1 MDNKLI
7 VDQIKQLPPLPESC
21 QQIETVY
28 HDENSTF
35 DDLIKILE
43 KDPML
48 TADLLK
54 AANSPLYG
62 FSREINTLAQAVSLF
77 GMGTVRGF
85 ALATIIKKSFK
96 LDLSPYAL
104 SNQIFSKL
112 SEMQHALM
120 VNWCLRTNPKDLNL
134 LSPAAFLVELGKVII
149 AQCITSE
156 NLLDAFTSARNSK
169 ESVEEAEKSVCG
181 SSTPEV
187 AGAVFDFWKFEED
200 LVNVITYSDNVAE
213 APENIA
219 HYAKMLHVVRTAVTI
234 DAQITNTSLDDANKL
249 IEEYGF
255 DEEIF
260 AIAVKKLQI

>member
-1 MDNKLI
+1 MDKIL

-21 QQIETVY
+21 QQIEQVY

-85 ALATIIKKSFK
+85 ALATIIKKSFE
-96 LDLSPYAL
+96 LNLAPYGL
-104 SNQIFSKL
+104 SNTVFSKI

-149 AQCITSE
+149 SQCVRQE
-156 NLLDAFTSARNSK
+156 QCEDAFKSAISSK
-169 ESVEEAEKSVCG
+169 SSIEDAERSVCG

-187 AGAVFDFWKFEED
+187 TGAVFDFWKFEED
-200 LVNVITYSDNVAE
+200 LVAVITHCDRPEN
-213 APENIA
+213 APESIVRFA
-219 HYAKMLHVVRTAVTI
+219 RMLHVVRTAVTI
-234 DAQITNTSLDDANKL
+234 DAQITDTSLADATKL
-249 IEEYGF
+249 VTLYGF
-255 DEEIF
+255 NLDIF
-260 AIAVKKLQI
+260 TVAVQKLQI

>member
-1 MDNKLI
+1 MDKIL

-96 LDLSPYAL
+96 LDLSPYGL
-104 SNQIFSKL
+104 SNQMFSNI

-120 VNWCLRTNPKDLNL
+120 VNWCLRTSPKDLNL
-134 LSPAAFLVELGKVII
+134 LSPAAFLIELGKVII
-149 AQCITSE
+149 SQYVNLQE
-156 NLLDAFTSARNSK
+156 NVDAFKAALSSK
-169 ESVEEAEKSVCG
+169 DSVEEAEKAVCG
-181 SSTPEV
+181 SSTPMV
-187 AGAVFDFWKFEED
+187 AGEVFDVWKFEED
-200 LVNVITYSDNVAE
+200 LVNVLKYSDNVE
-213 APENIA
+213 DAPEHLK
-219 HYAKMLHVVRTAVTI
+219 HYCKMVKVVRTAVTLE
-234 DAQITNTSLDDANKL
+234 AQVTDTSLADATRL

-255 DEEIF
+255 DLDKF
-260 AIAVKKLQI
+260 TAAVQKLHI

>member
-1 MDNKLI
+1 MDKIL

-21 QQIETVY
+21 QQIESVY

-35 DDLIKILE
+35 DDMIKILE

-96 LDLSPYAL
+96 LDLSPYEL
-104 SNQIFSKL
+104 SNAIFSKI

-149 AQCITSE
+149 AKCVIE
-156 NLLDAFTSARNSK
+156 NDQLEAFRSAISSK
-169 ESVEEAEKSVCG
+169 ESLEEAEKAVCG

-187 AGAVFDFWKFEED
+187 AGAIFDFWKFEED
-200 LVNVITYSDNVAE
+200 LVNVITYGDNVEE
-213 APENIA
+213 APEHIKR
-219 HYAKMLHVVRTAVTI
+219 YAQMLHVVRVTVNI
-234 DAQITNTSLDDANKL
+234 DAQVTDTSLSDAMLLVEK
-249 IEEYGF
+249 YGF
-255 DEEIF
+255 DSDIF
-260 AIAVKKLQI
+260 TIAVQKLQI

>member
-1 MDNKLI
+1 MDQIL
-7 VDQIKQLPPLPESC
+7 VDKIKQLPPLPQSC

-96 LDLSPYAL
+96 LDFSPYGL
-104 SNQIFSKL
+104 STSVFSKI

-120 VNWCLRTNPKDLNL
+120 VNWCLRLSPKDLNL
-134 LSPAAFLVELGKVII
+134 LSPAAFFVELGKVVI
-149 AQCITSE
+149 SE
-156 NLLDAFTSARNSK
+156 CVSK
-169 ESVEEAEKSVCG
+169 EERNEAFKSALSSNETIEAAEKAVCG

-187 AGAVFDFWKFEED
+187 AGAIFDFWKFEED
-200 LVNVITYSDNVAE
+200 LVNIIVYSEECEN
-213 APENIA
+213 APERLQPF
-219 HYAKMLHVVRTAVTI
+219 AKMLKVVRQAVTM
-234 DAQITNTSLDDANKL
+234 DAQITDTSLATAEAL

-255 DEEIF
+255 DKNTF
-260 AIAVKKLQI
+260 TIAVQKLQI

>member
-1 MDNKLI
+1 MDKIL

-21 QQIETVY
+21 QQIESVY

-96 LDLSPYAL
+96 LDLSPYGL
-104 SNQIFSKL
+104 SNAVFSKL

-120 VNWCLRTNPKDLNL
+120 VNWCLRSNPKDLNV

-149 AQCITSE
+149 ANCVMTHD
-156 NLLDAFTSARNSK
+156 NLDAFKSALSSK
-169 ESVEEAEKSVCG
+169 ETVEEAEKAVCG
-181 SSTPEV
+181 SATPEV
-187 AGAVFDFWKFEED
+187 AGAVFDFWKFEEE
-200 LVNVITYSDNVAE
+200 LVQVITHADEPEE
-213 APENIA
+213 APDHIQR
-219 HYAKMLHVVRTAVTI
+219 YAQMLQVVRRAVTI
-234 DAQITNTSLDDANKL
+234 EAQITDTSLADAMSL
-249 IEEYGF
+249 VREYGF
-255 DEEIF
+255 NEDIF
-260 AIAVKKLQI
+260 STAVQKLHI

>member
-1 MDNKLI
+1 MDKIL

-21 QQIETVY
+21 QQIENVY

-85 ALATIIKKSFK
+85 ALATIIKKSFA
-96 LDLSPYAL
+96 LDLSPYGL
-104 SNQIFSKL
+104 SNAVFSKI

-149 AQCITSE
+149 AQCIRTE
-156 NLLDAFTSARNSK
+156 NALDAFASAVASK
-169 ESVEEAEKSVCG
+169 ASLEEAEEAVCG
-181 SSTPEV
+181 NSTPEV

-200 LVNVITYSDNVAE
+200 LVAVISHCNNPSK
-213 APENIA
+213 APEHIV
-219 HYAKMLHVVRTAVTI
+219 HYAQMLHVVRTAVTI
-234 DAQITNTSLDDANKL
+234 DAQITDTSLADATRL
-249 IEEYGF
+249 IEEYELNL
-255 DEEIF
+255 DIF
-260 AIAVKKLQI
+260 TVAVQKLQI

>member
-1 MDNKLI
+1 MDKIL
-7 VDQIKQLPPLPESC
+7 VDNIKQLPPLPESC

-96 LDLSPYAL
+96 LDLSPYGI
-104 SNQIFSKL
+104 SNTLFSNL

-120 VNWCLRTNPKDLNL
+120 VNWCLRTSPKDLNL
-134 LSPAAFLVELGKVII
+134 LSPAAFLIELGKVII
-149 AQCITSE
+149 AQCISKEEKVEAFQTTIASSE
-156 NLLDAFTSARNSK
+156 NVNDA
-169 ESVEEAEKSVCG
+169 ELSVCG
-181 SSTPEV
+181 STTAQVSAEI
-187 AGAVFDFWKFEED
+187 FDFWKFEED
-200 LVNVITYSDNVAE
+200 LISLIRYADTPDE
-213 APENIA
+213 APQHLQKFA
-219 HYAKMLHVVRTAVTI
+219 RMLHVVRTTI
-234 DAQITNTSLDDANKL
+234 TLQAQITDSSLTQAEALVNAYDLDVNT
-249 IEEYGF
+249 F
-255 DEEIF
+255 T
-260 AIAVKKLQI
+260 IAVQKLKI

>member
-1 MDNKLI
+1 MDKIL

-104 SNQIFSKL
+104 SNAMFSKV

-120 VNWCLRTNPKDLNL
+120 VNWCLRTSPKDLNL

-149 AQCITSE
+149 AQAVVSQE
-156 NLLDAFTSARNSK
+156 NLDAFKAALSSK
-169 ESVEEAEKSVCG
+169 DSVEEAEEAVCG

-187 AGAVFDFWKFEED
+187 AGEVFDFWKFEEE
-200 LVNVITYSDNVAE
+200 LVAVIKYADNWE
-213 APENIA
+213 DAPE
-219 HYAKMLHVVRTAVTI
+219 HLQRYCQMLKVVRKAVTLE
-234 DAQITNTSLDDANKL
+234 AQITDSSLADATRLIQEYDLNEAMFTTAVQKL
-249 IEEYGF
+249 HI
-255 DEEIF
+255 
-260 AIAVKKLQI
+260 

>member
-1 MDNKLI
+1 MDKILI
-7 VDQIKQLPPLPESC
+7 DQIKQLPPLPESC

-96 LDLSPYAL
+96 LDLSPYGL
-104 SNQIFSKL
+104 SNSMFSKI

-120 VNWCLRTNPKDLNL
+120 VNWCLRSSPKDLNL

-149 AQCITSE
+149 AQTINAEE
-156 NLLDAFTSARNSK
+156 NNDAFKAALSSQDN
-169 ESVEEAEKSVCG
+169 VEDAERAVCG
-181 SSTPEV
+181 SSTPQV
-187 AGAVFDFWKFEED
+187 AGEVFDFWKFEED
-200 LVNVITYSDNVAE
+200 LVSVIKFADNIDE
-213 APENIA
+213 APEHLK
-219 HYAKMLHVVRTAVTI
+219 HYCQMLKVVRTAVTLE
-234 DAQITNTSLDDANKL
+234 AQITDSSLADASALIAEFELNEDVFTTAVQKL
-249 IEEYGF
+249 HI
-255 DEEIF
+255 
-260 AIAVKKLQI
+260 

>member
-1 MDNKLI
+1 MDKIL
-7 VDQIKQLPPLPESC
+7 VDKIKQLPPLPESC

-104 SNQIFSKL
+104 SNSVFSKI

-120 VNWCLRTNPKDLNL
+120 VNWCLRSNPKDLNL

-149 AQCITSE
+149 SE
-156 NLLDAFTSARNSK
+156 CVNKEDRLEAFKSALNSNESIEDAERT
-169 ESVEEAEKSVCG
+169 VCG
-181 SSTPEV
+181 SATPEV
-187 AGAVFDFWKFEED
+187 ASAIFDFWKFEED
-200 LVNVITYSDNVAE
+200 LVNVIKYSDDVEN
-213 APENIA
+213 APEHIEHFA
-219 HYAKMLHVVRTAVTI
+219 RMLEIVRKTVTI
-234 DAQITNTSLDDANKL
+234 SAQITDTSLADAELLVEK
-249 IEEYGF
+249 YGF
-255 DEEIF
+255 DLNTF
-260 AIAVKKLQI
+260 TIAVQKLQI

>member
-1 MDNKLI
+1 MDKII

-96 LDLSPYAL
+96 LDLSCYGL

-120 VNWCLRTNPKDLNL
+120 VNWCLRTSPKDLNL

-149 AQCITSE
+149 AQAVTE
-156 NLLDAFTSARNSK
+156 DDNLDAFKSALASK
-169 ESVEEAEKSVCG
+169 KTIEEAEQSVCG

-187 AGAVFDFWKFEED
+187 AGEVFDFWKFEED
-200 LVNVITYSDNVAE
+200 LVNVIKYADNIDE
-213 APENIA
+213 APEHLQ
-219 HYAKMLHVVRTAVTI
+219 HYCKMLHVVRTAVTLE
-234 DAQITNTSLDDANKL
+234 AQITDSSLSEATMLVQKYELNEDMFTTAVQKL
-249 IEEYGF
+249 HI
-255 DEEIF
+255 
-260 AIAVKKLQI
+260 

>member
-1 MDNKLI
+1 MDKIL

-96 LDLSPYAL
+96 LDLSPYSL
-104 SNQIFSKL
+104 SNQMFSKV

-120 VNWCLRTNPKDLNL
+120 VNWCLRTSPKDLNL

-149 AQCITSE
+149 SQTVITEDSIDSFKAA
-156 NLLDAFTSARNSK
+156 LSSK
-169 ESVEEAEKSVCG
+169 SSIEEAEMAVCG

-187 AGAVFDFWKFEED
+187 AGEVFDFWKFEEE
-200 LVNVITYSDNVAE
+200 LVAVIKYADNWEE
-213 APENIA
+213 APE
-219 HYAKMLHVVRTAVTI
+219 HLQRYCQMLKVVRRAVTLE
-234 DAQITNTSLDDANKL
+234 AQITDTSLADAIQLIQQFELNEAMFTTAVQKL
-249 IEEYGF
+249 HI
-255 DEEIF
+255 
-260 AIAVKKLQI
+260 

>member
-1 MDNKLI
+1 MDQIL
-7 VDQIKQLPPLPESC
+7 VDKIKQLPPLPESC
-21 QQIETVY
+21 QKIETVY

-96 LDLSPYAL
+96 LDLSPYGL
-104 SNQIFSKL
+104 SNAIFSKI

-120 VNWCLRTNPKDLNL
+120 VNWCLRSNPKDLNL
-134 LSPAAFLVELGKVII
+134 LSPAAFLIELGKVIL
-149 AQCITSE
+149 SE
-156 NLLDAFTSARNSK
+156 CVNKEDRQEAFKAAINSNDTI
-169 ESVEEAEKSVCG
+169 EEAEKSVCG
-181 SSTPEV
+181 ASTPDV
-187 AGAVFDFWKFEED
+187 AGAIFDFWKFEED
-200 LVNVITYSDNVAE
+200 MVNVIRYCNNVQE
-213 APENIA
+213 APE
-219 HYAKMLHVVRTAVTI
+219 HLKHFAKMLHVVRTTVTI
-234 DAQITNTSLDDANKL
+234 EAQITDTSLADAEQL
-249 IEEYGF
+249 VEEYGF
-255 DEEIF
+255 DINTF
-260 AIAVKKLQI
+260 TIAVQKLQI